1 MWKYLTIVGL
11 ASFKFMFSPL
21 AGEKLG
27 LTFLESFFSTL
38 VGALISWGV
47 FYFMSE
53 YFMRR
58 NHAKKVEKYKKAL
71 ATNDPNYK
79 RPKNF
84 TRLNKTIVKVKT
96 TLGIYITCWLVP
108 LFLSIPIGSIIC
120 AKFYGHHKKTPY
132 LILAGIV
139 LNTFLLCCIWYFVGG
154 MVDVKAN

>member
-27 LTFLESFFSTL
+27 LSFLESYVSTL
-38 VGALISWGV
+38 IGALISWGV

-58 NHAKKVEKYKKAL
+58 NHAKKVAKYKKAM
-71 ATNDPNYK
+71 AAGDANYK

-84 TRLNKTIVKVKT
+84 TRLNKGIVKVKT

-154 MVDVKAN
+154 MVDVNAN

>member
-27 LTFLESFFSTL
+27 LTFLESYFSTL
-38 VGALISWGV
+38 IGALLSWAV
-47 FYFMSE
+47 FYFLSE

-58 NHAKKVEKYKKAL
+58 NHAKKIEKHKLAL
-71 ATNDPNYK
+71 EKNDPNYK

-84 TRLNKTIVKVKT
+84 TRLNKAIVRVKT
-96 TLGIYITCWLVP
+96 SLGIYVTCWLVP

-120 AKFYGHHKKTPY
+120 AKFFGNDKKTPY
-132 LILAGIV
+132 LILGGIV
-139 LNTFLLCCIWYFVGG
+139 INTFILCCFWYYLGG
-154 MVDVKAN
+154 LVDVN